1 MNSLL
6 RRAREAYY
14 LLHARDTERYAAWLY
29 RRKTGHRLNL
39 DNPRDLNEWIN
50 RLSLRTDTSQWSV
63 LADKYRVR
71 RYVEEAGHGDMLTRL
86 YGVWD
91 NAAIDFDALPD
102 RFILKANHGSAM
114 TLAVPDR
121 SALDIRS
128 AGRQLDRWLHSPFG
142 RLTAEPHYLAIPR
155 RVIAEELL
163 DTGRQDF
170 PSTSLIDY
178 KVWCFHGAPRYICV
192 YYDRTPSLTVKR
204 SVYDT
209 GWRARPEYSTR
220 GDSHIVPAT
229 APLPRPQALDAML
242 AAAADLSAGFP
253 QVRVDFYAVGGRPVF
268 GEMTFT
274 AASGRMTSFTD
285 EFLRHAGDLIRDGFS
300 ASGSS

>member
-1 MNSLL
+1 MALPPQD
-6 RRAREAYY
+6 R
-14 LLHARDTERYAAWLY
+14 
-29 RRKTGHRLNL
+29 HRLNL

-128 AGRQLDRWLHSPFG
+128 AAASSTAGCTLPLAGSQPSRTISPSPG
-142 RLTAEPHYLAIPR
+142 ESSP
-155 RVIAEELL
+155 EELL

-209 GWRARPEYSTR
+209 GWRAVPNTPPVATATSSPPQRRCRARRRSTPCSPPPPTCRPAFRRCASTSTR
-220 GDSHIVPAT
+220 
-229 APLPRPQALDAML
+229 
-242 AAAADLSAGFP
+242 
-253 QVRVDFYAVGGRPVF
+253 
-268 GEMTFT
+268 
-274 AASGRMTSFTD
+274 
-285 EFLRHAGDLIRDGFS
+285 
-300 ASGSS
+300 